1 MSYAEGP
8 YFLLQTRDSLFAD
21 VGRTRAFTCTG
32 TIKPMQLPAM
42 AAWAW
47 IPIVIAAALAQTIR
61 NAAQRS
67 LTAEVGTLPATL
79 VRFLYGL
86 PFAAAWLLVVV
97 KFSAPG
103 SAAMVLGASYW
114 AWLTLGAVAQIL
126 ATALLL
132 LAMKERNF
140 VIGVALAKTEVLQVA
155 LLATVLLLEVPG
167 FWAMVAM
174 LCATAGVVLLTMPQ
188 KNMQSTTQAFGSLK
202 AWQGKAALAG
212 LASGACFALASVG
225 YRGAALTQP
234 GASPWLIGAMGVLL
248 AQFLQSLL
256 LGGWI
261 AVRDPGKLMQI
272 ARAWRISTIAGA
284 MGAMASIGWFT
295 AFAMRPAADV
305 KTLGLIEVIFS
316 YLVSRKLFDEK
327 LSGKERLGLLLV
339 SVGLVVVCAQ
349 L

>member
-1 MSYAEGP
+1 
-8 YFLLQTRDSLFAD
+8 
-21 VGRTRAFTCTG
+21 
-32 TIKPMQLPAM
+32 MQLPTM

-47 IPIVIAAALAQTIR
+47 IPIVVGAALAQTVR
-61 NAAQRS
+61 NAAQRT
-67 LTAEVGTLPATL
+67 LTADVGTLPATL

-86 PFAAAWLLVVV
+86 PFAVVWLMLVTQ
-97 KFSAPG
+97 FSPPG
-103 SAAMVLGASYW
+103 SAALLMGSAYW
-114 AWLTLGAVAQIL
+114 LWLTLGAVTQIL

-140 VIGVALAKTEVLQVA
+140 VIGVALAKTEALQVA

-167 FWAMVAM
+167 FWSVLAMV
-174 LCATAGVVLLTMPQ
+174 CATAGVVLLAMPQ
-188 KNMQSTTQAFGSLK
+188 TTSQNPAQNTLQAFLSPA

-225 YRGAALTQP
+225 YRGAALTQS
-234 GASPWLIGAMGVLL
+234 GASPWLIGAMGVVL
-248 AQFLQSLL
+248 AQLLQSLL

-261 AVRDPGKLMQI
+261 ALRDPGKLIQI
-272 ARAWRISTIAGA
+272 ARAWRISTVAGA
-284 MGAMASIGWFT
+284 CGAMASIGWFT
-295 AFAMRPAADV
+295 AFALRPAADV

-316 YLVSRKLFDEK
+316 YAVSRKLFDEK
-327 LSGKERLGLLLV
+327 LTGKERLGLLLV

>member
-1 MSYAEGP
+1 
-8 YFLLQTRDSLFAD
+8 
-21 VGRTRAFTCTG
+21 
-32 TIKPMQLPAM
+32 MQLPAM
-42 AAWAW
+42 ATWAW
-47 IPIVIAAALAQTIR
+47 IPIVIWAAFAQTIR
-61 NAAQRS
+61 NAAQRT
-67 LTAEVGTLPATL
+67 LTAKVGTLPATL

-86 PFAAAWLLVVV
+86 PFAVAWLLLVVQ
-97 KFSAPG
+97 FSPPASVALSMG
-103 SAAMVLGASYW
+103 GAYW
-114 AWLTLGAVAQIL
+114 AWLTMGAVTQIL

-167 FWAMVAM
+167 FWAMLAM
-174 LCATAGVVLLTMPQ
+174 VCATAGVVLLAMPQ
-188 KNMQSTTQAFGSLK
+188 NPSQNPSQAFWSPA

-234 GASPWLIGAMGVLL
+234 GVSPWLIGAMGVVL
-248 AQFLQSLL
+248 AQLMQSLL

-261 AVRDPGKLMQI
+261 ALRDPGKLIQI
-272 ARAWRISTIAGA
+272 ARAWRISTVAGA

-316 YLVSRKLFDEK
+316 YAVSRKMFDEK
-327 LSGKERLGLLLV
+327 LSGKERLSLLLV
-339 SVGLVVVCAQ
+339 CVGLVVVCAQ